1 MGVPSKP
8 IEMFIHAKII
18 TEKGEWEEYL
28 EEVVKHP
35 NEVDIENAKKFA
47 QEILDVC

>member
-8 IEMFIHAKII
+8 IERFIHAKII
-18 TEKGEWEEYL
+18 TEEGEWEEYL

-35 NEVDIENAKKFA
+35 NETDIENAKEFA
-47 QEILDVC
+47 KEILERC